1 MIQSFRNTGTENI
14 FNGENTREA
23 RKICPTSLWKVA
35 ARKLDQV
42 DSVTTLHDLKIP
54 PGNKLEALLGDRKG
68 QNSIRI
74 NDQYRICFIWTD
86 SGPDQVEIV
95 DYH

>member
-1 MIQSFRNTGTENI
+1 MIQSFKDTGTENI
-14 FNGENTREA
+14 FNGENTKEA
-23 RKICPTSLWKVA
+23 RKICPTPLWKVT

-54 PGNKLEALLGDRKG
+54 PGNKLEALSGDRKG
-68 QNSIRI
+68 QYSIRI

-86 SGPDQVEIV
+86 SGPDQVEIA

>member
-1 MIQSFRNTGTENI
+1 MIQSFKNTGTENI
-14 FNGENTREA
+14 FNGENTKEA
-23 RKICPTSLWKVA
+23 RKIYPISLWKVA

-54 PGNKLEALLGDRKG
+54 PGNKLEALSGDRKG
-68 QNSIRI
+68 QYSVRI

-86 SGPDQVEIV
+86 SGPDQVEIA

>member
-14 FNGENTREA
+14 FNGENSKEA
-23 RKICPTSLWKVA
+23 RKTCPASLWKVA
-35 ARKLDQV
+35 ARKLDQI
-42 DSVTTLHDLKIP
+42 DSVTALHDLKIP
-54 PGNKLEALLGDRKG
+54 PGNKLESLSGNRKG
-68 QNSIRI
+68 TYSIRI

-86 SGPDQVEIV
+86 SGPDQVEIT

>member
-1 MIQSFRNTGTENI
+1 MIQSFKNSGSENI

-23 RKICPTSLWKVA
+23 RKTCPISLWKVA

-42 DSVTTLHDLKIP
+42 DSVTTLNDLMIP
-54 PGNKLEALLGDRKG
+54 PGNKLEALSGDRKG
-68 QNSIRI
+68 QYSIRI
-74 NDQYRICFIWTD
+74 NSQYRICFIWTD
-86 SGPDQVEIV
+86 SGPDQVEIT